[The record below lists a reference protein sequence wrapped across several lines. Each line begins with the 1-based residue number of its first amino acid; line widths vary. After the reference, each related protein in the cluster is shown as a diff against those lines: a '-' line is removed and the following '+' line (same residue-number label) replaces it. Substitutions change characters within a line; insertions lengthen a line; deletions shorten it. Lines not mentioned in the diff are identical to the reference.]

1 MNRWQG
7 KWRNSWDSWHVHP
20 QKDKE
25 GVANKKQG
33 ESDHWPRILSP
44 YLRLYHPVSARI
56 VSMAPFF
63 FIASISKKKK
73 KEWFRLLPYMFAE
86 SIHDIHIS
94 GLSIASISYEQKKR
108 IQDPDTIFQSLF
120 QSFFILSLLFLHL
133 LQQSIPLP
141 FFWTFRVWVWDDLVS
156 FVPSSISFRT
166 LVILVIFKDF

>member
-56 VSMAPFF
+56 VSMALFF
-63 FIASISKKKK
+63 LSQAFPEKKK

-94 GLSIASISYEQKKR
+94 GLSMASISYEEKKNEYKT
-108 IQDPDTIFQSLF
+108 QTPFSKAF
-120 QSFFILSLLFLHL
+120 SKAFSILSLLFLHL

-141 FFWTFRVWVWDDLVS
+141 FFWTFRL
-156 FVPSSISFRT
+156 
-166 LVILVIFKDF
+166 

>member
-63 FIASISKKKK
+63 SSRAFPEKKKNG
-73 KEWFRLLPYMFAE
+73 FDFYL
-86 SIHDIHIS
+86 IC
-94 GLSIASISYEQKKR
+94 
-108 IQDPDTIFQSLF
+108 SLKVF
-120 QSFFILSLLFLHL
+120 MIYIYPACL
-133 LQQSIPLP
+133 
-141 FFWTFRVWVWDDLVS
+141 
-156 FVPSSISFRT
+156 
-166 LVILVIFKDF
+166 

>member
-63 FIASISKKKK
+63 SSRAFPEKK

-94 GLSIASISYEQKKR
+94 GLSIASISYEAKKR

-120 QSFFILSLLFLHL
+120 QSFFHLIIIISPSPPTIDPTPILLDFPHL
-133 LQQSIPLP
+133 GLG
-141 FFWTFRVWVWDDLVS
+141 
-156 FVPSSISFRT
+156 
-166 LVILVIFKDF
+166 